1 MSKKISSKKNGKES
15 SASYRDEPLTPEL
28 LSRLLKEVHK
38 PLKMDD
44 FLRILALP
52 RRRKKDLE
60 SILHGLVDS
69 GRAVRLGGGGYTLS
83 SALKKVTGTLSV
95 QRSGV
100 GFVKLDAPGKGEAFI
115 SEYHMGEAWHG
126 DRVEVA
132 LFPDKRGKNRD
143 GRVTAVLERAVKELV
158 VRAVK
163 NLKDGSTLCEPTDAR
178 IRAMFVVDSS
188 GFENKPARDSLLR
201 VKVGEAKG
209 RELWEASVI
218 AVLGNEEDAS
228 VQEELVKANH
238 AIPRVFP
245 PAALKEAASLPKEP
259 GAESLEHRRD
269 LSKLPFVTIDG
280 ATAKD
285 FDDAVYVEKTKTGY
299 TLFVA
304 IADVAHYVRPGSVL
318 DEEAYLRGN
327 SYYFPRSVEPMLPEA
342 ISNGL
347 CSLNPH
353 VPRLVMVAEIGFSAK
368 GVPVRESFYA
378 GRIASNAR
386 LTYDQVRDGLILGE
400 AEARKSLENNLP
412 MLEKALEL
420 AHVLADARRARGSLD
435 FEIPEPE
442 CVFDEEG
449 RIIALKP
456 RVHHFAHKLIEEF
469 MVAANEAVARFL
481 TERDVPLLYRAHP
494 APDPDKLENL
504 FLVLSMTGLLPPS
517 MQMRKRNGSSRDQGP
532 TPAQLQSLLDSAKGT
547 PHEYIVSRVA
557 LRAMMQA
564 GYTPE
569 LEGHFGLA
577 SDCYCHFTSPI
588 RRYADLI
595 VHRSLK
601 HALNEPDKARLP
613 GRKAL
618 KDIADHINSTERTA
632 MEAEREIYKRMSV
645 SLMAEHVGEEFTGVI
660 SGLTEFGIFV
670 EIDDMMAEGMVR
682 LVDIN
687 DDYYIYYPDRHELR
701 GERTGNTFKLGQ
713 KVEVG
718 VRDVST
724 ARLEINLVFTRV
736 LRREAPPRSKP
747 GTARQS
753 PKKPGMKG
761 KNGKRR

>member
-1 MSKKISSKKNGKES
+1 MGKKNSPKKNHKES
-15 SASYRDEPLTPEL
+15 SISYRDEPLTPEL
-28 LSRLLKEVHK
+28 ISRLLKEVHK

-52 RRRKKDLE
+52 RRSKKDLE
-60 SILHGLVDS
+60 SILHRLLDS
-69 GRAVRLGGGGYTLS
+69 GRAVRLGGGGYTLA

-115 SEYHMGEAWHG
+115 SEYHMGDAWHG

-143 GRVTAVLERAVKELV
+143 GRITGVLERATKELV
-158 VRAVK
+158 VRAVR

-178 IRAMFVVDSS
+178 IRAMFIVDASELGS
-188 GFENKPARDSLLR
+188 KPARDSLLR

-209 RELWEASVI
+209 QELWTAAVL

-238 AIPRVFP
+238 AIPRDFP
-245 PAALKEAASLPKEP
+245 PTALKEAASLPKEP
-259 GAESLEHRRD
+259 DVESYENRRD

-304 IADVAHYVRPGSVL
+304 IADVAHYVRPGSAL
-318 DEEAYLRGN
+318 DDEAYLRGN

-342 ISNGL
+342 LSNGL

-368 GVPVRESFYA
+368 GVPVREDFYS
-378 GRIASNAR
+378 GRIMSNAR

-400 AEARKSLENNLP
+400 PETRKGLGDTLP

-420 AHVLADARRARGSLD
+420 AHVLVGARRARGSLD

-449 RIIALKP
+449 RVVALEP

-481 TERDVPLLYRAHP
+481 TDRDVPLLYRAHP

-504 FLVLSMTGLLPPS
+504 FLVLSMTNLLPPS
-517 MQMRKRNGSSRDQGP
+517 MQLHKRNGPAP

-547 PHEYIVSRVA
+547 PHEYLVSRVA

-601 HALNEPDKARLP
+601 HALNEADKARLP
-613 GRKAL
+613 GRKAM
-618 KDIADHINSTERTA
+618 KDIADHINATERTA
-632 MEAEREIYKRMSV
+632 MEAEREIYKRMGV

-670 EIDDMMAEGMVR
+670 EIENMMAEGMVR
-682 LVDIN
+682 LIDLN

-713 KVEVG
+713 KVEVT

-724 ARLEINLVFTRV
+724 ARLEINLVFTRT
-736 LRREAPPRSKP
+736 LRRETNPRSKP
-747 GTARQS
+747 GFVKQNR
-753 PKKPGMKG
+753 KKPGMKG
-761 KNGKRR
+761 KNGRRR

>member
-1 MSKKISSKKNGKES
+1 MTKKS
-15 SASYRDEPLTPEL
+15 SAKKTDKQPSASFRDEPLSREL
-28 LSRLLKEVHK
+28 ILRLLKEVHK

-52 RRRKKDLE
+52 RRQKKNLE
-60 SILHGLVDS
+60 TILHQLMDT
-69 GRAVRLGGGGYTLS
+69 GRAMRLGGGGYTLA
-83 SALKKVTGTLSV
+83 SALKQITGTLSA

-100 GFVKLDAPGKGEAFI
+100 GFVKVDSPGRGEVFI
-115 SEYHMGEAWHG
+115 GEHHMGGAWHG
-126 DRVEVA
+126 DRVAVV
-132 LFPDKRGKNRD
+132 LFPDKRGKNRE
-143 GRVTAVLERAVKELV
+143 GRITGVLERAMKEMV
-158 VRAVK
+158 VRALK
-163 NLKDGSTLCEPTDAR
+163 NMKDGTTLCEPTDVR
-178 IRAMFVVDSS
+178 IRAIFTVDAS
-188 GFENKPARDSLLR
+188 GLEKKPAKDSLLR
-201 VKVGEAKG
+201 VRVGDPKG
-209 RELWEASVI
+209 PEMWEAAII
-218 AVLGNEEDAS
+218 AVLGAENDVS

-238 AIPRVFP
+238 VIPRVFP
-245 PAALKEAASLPKEP
+245 PAVLKEAVSLPKEP
-259 GAESLEHRRD
+259 GEESLENRRD

-285 FDDAVYVEKTKTGY
+285 FDDAIYVEKTKSGY

-304 IADVAHYVRPGSVL
+304 IADVAHYVRPGSAL
-318 DEEAYLRGN
+318 DDEAYLRGN

-342 ISNGL
+342 LSNGL
-347 CSLNPH
+347 CSLNPY
-353 VPRLVMVAEIGFSAK
+353 VPRLVMIAEIGFSAK

-378 GRIASNAR
+378 GRIISTAR
-386 LTYDQVRDGLILGE
+386 LTYDQVRDGLIAGE
-400 AEARKSLENNLP
+400 AEARKSLEENLP

-420 AHVLADARRARGSLD
+420 AHILADARRARGSLD

-481 TERDVPLLYRAHP
+481 TEKEVPLLYRAHP

-504 FLVLSMTGLLPPS
+504 FLVLSITGLLPPS
-517 MQMRKRNGSSRDQGP
+517 MQLRKRNGPPP
-532 TPAQLQSLLDSAKGT
+532 TPAQLQALLDSAKGT
-547 PHEYIVSRVA
+547 SYEYLVSRVA

-588 RRYADLI
+588 RRYADLV

-601 HALNEPDKARLP
+601 HALDAPDKTRLP

-618 KDIADHINSTERTA
+618 KEIADHINSTERTA
-632 MEAEREIYKRMSV
+632 MEAEREIYKRISV

-670 EIDDMMAEGMVR
+670 EIGSMMAEGMVR
-682 LVDIN
+682 LADLT

-701 GERTGNTFKLGQ
+701 GERTGRTFKLGQ
-713 KVEVG
+713 KVEVS
-718 VRDVST
+718 VRDVS
-724 ARLEINLVFTRV
+724 ASRLEINFMFAES
-736 LRREAPPRSKP
+736 LRRETSFRGKP
-747 GTARQS
+747 SRN
-753 PKKPGMKG
+753 KPGMKG
-761 KNGKRR
+761 KNEKRR